1 MPEGSLNHLVG
12 FAGDVHD
19 ARSLRQNVLGKPRR
33 VVCVATPC
41 WAGLD
46 LIGALDL
53 LTTTNILLGT
63 MGRDLKWP
71 RHGTIS

>member
-1 MPEGSLNHLVG
+1 MRRRESSTAPPAE
-12 FAGDVHD
+12 
-19 ARSLRQNVLGKPRR
+19 GKPRR